1 MSDSN
6 QFRFSVG
13 NAHFSLRQIAVR
25 SSASVWLLVF
35 ALGSA
40 NALAQTDSWLGNGP
54 RRSVAARDSG
64 SMMRLVRPL
73 SRKVEKSVV
82 QVYCG
87 SRLVSLG
94 TVVSQDGFL
103 ITKRSELTG
112 DPVSV
117 RLPSGQKVRARVSAV
132 RRSND
137 LALLKIEPGNQ
148 SLGQDTNWGIEPA
161 RFAMKT
167 PSIGAFMISAGRD
180 GFTVGLGVL
189 GVPPRSIGHQGLL
202 GVAFYNNPTGPAI
215 VHKVQPQSGAQ
226 DAGIQGNDQIIK
238 INGQETYGS
247 TAARNTL
254 GGMFPGEIVR
264 LTIKRGDDQLELDAT
279 MSDAVMVMESQNDA
293 KVNGPRNLRLSG
305 FDSVMQHDTVLAPNE
320 CGGPLLNTSGEVIGI
335 NIARAGRV
343 VSYALPSSLVAAE
356 ILSMLEEA
364 RR

>member
-1 MSDSN
+1 
-6 QFRFSVG
+6 
-13 NAHFSLRQIAVR
+13 
-25 SSASVWLLVF
+25 
-35 ALGSA
+35 
-40 NALAQTDSWLGNGP
+40 
-54 RRSVAARDSG
+54 
-64 SMMRLVRPL
+64 MMRLVRPL
-73 SRKVEKSVV
+73 SRTVEKSVV

-117 RLPSGQKVRARVSAV
+117 RLPNGQKVRARVSAV

-137 LALLKIEPGNQ
+137 LALLKIEAGQ
-148 SLGQDTNWGIEPA
+148 SLTSQDSNGDIQPA
-161 RFAMKT
+161 RFAIKT
-167 PSIGAFMISAGRD
+167 PSIGAFMISTGHD
-180 GFTVGLGVL
+180 GFTIGLGVL
-189 GVPPRSIGHQGLL
+189 GVQPRSIGHKGLL
-202 GVAFYNNPTGPAI
+202 GVNFYDNPTGPAM
-215 VHKVQPQSGAQ
+215 VHKVQPHSGAQ
-226 DAGIQGNDQIIK
+226 NAGIQGGDQIIK
-238 INGQETYGS
+238 INGQKMFGS
-247 TAARNTL
+247 IAARNTL
-254 GGMFPGEIVR
+254 GEMYPGEIVR

-279 MSDAVMVMESQNDA
+279 LSDAVMVMESPNDA

-305 FDSVMQHDTVLAPNE
+305 FDSVMQHDTVLSPNE

-356 ILSMLEEA
+356 VLSMLEEA